1 MHKSS
6 IYLPDDLKRSLT
18 ATAAASGRS
27 EADLIRHAIEH
38 LLAVSSRPATSSRPV
53 DVGAPTNVEQVDLDV
68 VRPMLVGVG
77 TGPGD
82 PALVT
87 RRADALLRTADRVL
101 VVTTDDRSIGRAEA
115 VVRAVAPLA
124 VVQRV
129 AYRIGAGDDRAA
141 SMQHLLDAALA
152 GVDAGELVAV
162 AVLGDPSQWTVFPEL
177 AERVRVQRPAL
188 RVVATPGITAYQAA
202 AARQGVAL
210 GEGPATLVITSDPS
224 RARAAIE
231 VGDAVVL
238 HKATTDGETIR
249 DLVAGTGRTDAVVAE
264 QTGQP
269 GERVRPA
276 ADTPNG
282 PLAYLS
288 ALIAPHRM
296 TVEARR

>member
-38 LLAVSSRPATSSRPV
+38 LLAVSSRPGSSSGPV
-53 DVGAPTNVEQVDLDV
+53 VVAASSDEETGLDV

-87 RRADALLRTADRVL
+87 RRAAALLRAADRVL

-162 AVLGDPSQWTVFPEL
+162 AVLGDPSQWTVFPQL
-177 AERVRVQRPAL
+177 AEQVRLQRPAL
-188 RVVATPGITAYQAA
+188 RVVGTPGITAYQAA
-202 AARQGVAL
+202 AASQGVAL
-210 GEGPATLVITSDPS
+210 GEGPSTLVITSDPS
-224 RARAAIE
+224 RAREAIGI
-231 VGDAVVL
+231 GDAVVL

-249 DLVAGTGRTDAVVAE
+249 DLVAGTERTDAVVAE

-269 GERVRPA
+269 GQRVRPA
-276 ADTPNG
+276 AETPDG

-288 ALIAPHRM
+288 ALIVPRRLQAG
-296 TVEARR
+296 ARR

>member
-6 IYLPDDLKRSLT
+6 IYLPDDLKRSLA

-38 LLAVSSRPATSSRPV
+38 LLAVSSHPAASSGAV
-53 DVGAPTNVEQVDLDV
+53 DAGAADGEEIDLDV

-87 RRADALLRTADRVL
+87 RRAAALLRAADRVL

-141 SMQHLLDAALA
+141 SMQHLLAAALA

-188 RVVATPGITAYQAA
+188 RVVGTPGVTVYQAA
-202 AARQGVAL
+202 AARQGVGL
-210 GEGPATLVITSDPS
+210 GEGAATLVITSDPS
-224 RARAAIE
+224 RAREAIE

-238 HKATTDGETIR
+238 HKATTDGEAIR
-249 DLVAGTGRTDAVVAE
+249 ELVAGTGRTDAVVAE

-288 ALIAPHRM
+288 ALIVPHRM